1 MIKSFTLFLL
11 PEDWVHLGAP
21 ALAQSLSRHA
31 FLPCGPTVRQ
41 SAGWVPPRGVAH
53 APLAES
59 VAGQVLMKLQVET
72 RLLPSSAVKA
82 HVEERMDLIEAQS
95 GRRPR
100 GRARKELKEQVEHEL
115 LPRAFTRQVGTLVW
129 LDPKARRVV
138 IGTTTA
144 RALDAVLAELSRA
157 FESALPLLPASTAE
171 SPSTVMGSWL
181 REQEPPAAFTIDRE
195 CELRQPDDGKAT
207 VRYVRHALDNDGVAE
222 HIRQGKVPV
231 QLAMTWNGRVSFL
244 LTEDLRIK
252 RLKFLDIQAE
262 SGEGRDA
269 ASKEEAFDG
278 EAALMT
284 GELAGLLDDL
294 LPALGGVSP

>member
-11 PEDWVHLGAP
+11 PETWAYPGAQP
-21 ALAQSLSRHA
+21 LADALSRHG
-31 FLPCGPTVRQ
+31 FRPCGLTERQ
-41 SAGWVPPRGVAH
+41 TSGWVPPRGLAH

-59 VAGQVLMKLQVET
+59 ISGQVLMKLQVET
-72 RLLPSSAVKA
+72 RLLPASAVRDDLQA
-82 HVEERMDLIEAQS
+82 RMDQIEAQT

-100 GRARKELKEQVEHEL
+100 GRAKRELKEQVEHEL
-115 LPRAFTRQVGTLVW
+115 LPRAFTRQSATLVW

-138 IGTTTA
+138 IGSTTS
-144 RALDAVLAELSRA
+144 RALDVVLAELSRA
-157 FESALPLLPASTAE
+157 MEDRLPLQPVATGL
-171 SPSTVMGSWL
+171 SPSTAMAGWL
-181 REQEPPAAFTIDRE
+181 QAQESPAGFTVDRD

-207 VRYVRHALDNDGVAE
+207 VRYVRHSLDNDGVAE

-231 QLAMTWNGRVSFL
+231 QLAMTWNGRVSFV

-269 ASKEEAFDG
+269 ASREEAFDG